1 MQEVLIYLAECPEH
15 GTEHRMFNEEDI
27 WAAGGVHAIEAEL
40 ERETDR
46 FVRVGVV
53 EAENTVTGMIVKH
66 EAIAAL
72 PIPSEHDWR
81 TGRLSPAYG
90 RNELERAIFNS
101 EVRAA
106 QSLLARWQQK
116 DDGLAIAFVP
126 KKVRGGCLAS
136 LAASLCAVGEAFDT
150 LRITVIKYWYDP
162 KWKDTMLCEDLILAE
177 FSVTVPI
184 RIRWGCSEHLVAGDA
199 MPPYSC

>member
-1 MQEVLIYLAECPEH
+1 VSGI
-15 GTEHRMFNEEDI
+15 I
-27 WAAGGVHAIEAEL
+27 
-40 ERETDR
+40 
-46 FVRVGVV
+46 V
-53 EAENTVTGMIVKH
+53 EN

-106 QSLLARWQQK
+106 QSFLAGWQQE

-136 LAASLCAVGEAFDT
+136 LAASLCAVGEAFDS
-150 LRITVIKYWYDP
+150 LRIAVVKYWYDP
-162 KWKDTMLCEDLILAE
+162 KWKDTMLCEELILAE
-177 FSVTVPI
+177 FAVTVPI
-184 RIRWGCSEHLVAGDA
+184 RVRWGYSEHLVAVDA
-199 MPPYSC
+199 LPPYCC